1 MNDNNDKIRIIP
13 LGGVQEIGMNMTV
26 IEYGNELIIIDCGF
40 MFPRYHML
48 GVDYVIPDTSYLK
61 DKNII
66 GLILTHGH
74 EDHIGAIPHF
84 LQNFPNVK
92 IYGTRLTAAFLKA
105 KLSEYKNEYKDTKIY
120 ELEPRNKIKLG
131 INFEIEF
138 IRVNHS
144 IPDGVGVAIKT
155 PLGIII
161 HTGDFKIDLNPTT
174 DRFIDLYK
182 FAEYGENGV
191 LLLLADSTNCQREGF
206 SISESAVQDSII
218 PMFSYKDGMIIVA
231 VFASSIERIQDL
243 VTAAKVNN
251 KYVTFSGRSLLKFTK
266 IAEEMGY
273 LNLYDIVI
281 PIDKINRYPRE
292 KIVCITTGTQG
303 EPYSSLSLIAF
314 GSHKHIKVE
323 DGDMVIFS
331 SSIIPGNEMVVTR
344 MINNLFDLGAK
355 MVGEDKKLLHVSGH
369 ASSEDLK
376 LMYRLVKPKY
386 FIPIHGEKRHLIN
399 HIKLVEGLNGLNAKG
414 FLLYNGYVL
423 EIDKNLE
430 AKISEPIEIR
440 NIYVDGKGVG
450 DLEESIFHD
459 REQLSLN
466 GVVVANVL
474 LSKNQSGNYDIKVD
488 TESKGF
494 VYKGGDRENL
504 LIKTEELKREG
515 INAATESVKK
525 LLAKNKKT
533 PSTIKYEVKEALRKK
548 YMQII
553 GREPVIFVSLYIND
567 IDILEK
573 SNDNEEIINNDNNI
587 KNNTEAI
594 CQSKKKKKL
603 TKRKAILKR
612 MMQRKKRKIKNL

>member
-48 GVDYVIPDTSYLK
+48 GIDYVIPDTSYLK

-84 LQNFPNVK
+84 LRNFPNIK

-105 KLSEYKNEYKDTKIY
+105 KLSDYKNEYKDIEIC

-155 PLGIII
+155 PLGVII

-182 FAEYGENGV
+182 FAEYGEKGV

-206 SISESAVQDSII
+206 SISESVVQSTII
-218 PMFSYKDGMIIVA
+218 PLFAYKDGMIIAA

-251 KYVTFSGRSLLKFTK
+251 KYITFSGRSLIKYTK

-292 KIVCITTGTQG
+292 KIVCLTTGTQG
-303 EPYSSLSLIAF
+303 EPYSSLSLIAA
-314 GSHKHIKVE
+314 GSHRHIKIE

-386 FIPIHGEKRHLIN
+386 FIPIHGEKRHLIS
-399 HIKLVEGLNGLNAKG
+399 HINLVENLNGLNTKG
-414 FLLYNGYVL
+414 FLLYNGNVL
-423 EIDKNLE
+423 EIDKNLD
-430 AKISEPIEIR
+430 AKLSEPIEIR

-466 GVVVANVL
+466 GVVAANVIIK
-474 LSKNQSGNYDIKVD
+474 KNINGNYDIKID

-494 VYKGGDRENL
+494 IYKSGDNESL
-504 LIKTEELKREG
+504 LLKTEELKKEG
-515 INAATESVKK
+515 INSAMESVKK
-525 LLAKNKKT
+525 LLSKNKKT
-533 PSTIKYEVKEALRKK
+533 PSTIKYEVREALRRK

-553 GREPVIFVSLYIND
+553 GREPVIFVSLYIDD
-567 IDILEK
+567 II
-573 SNDNEEIINNDNNI
+573 EEN
-587 KNNTEAI
+587 KE
-594 CQSKKKKKL
+594 Q
-603 TKRKAILKR
+603 LK
-612 MMQRKKRKIKNL
+612 

>member
-48 GVDYVIPDTSYLK
+48 GIDYVIPDTSYLK

-84 LQNFPNVK
+84 LRNFPNIK

-105 KLSEYKNEYKDTKIY
+105 KLSDYKNEYKDIEIC

-182 FAEYGENGV
+182 FAEYGEKGV

-206 SISESAVQDSII
+206 SISESVVQSTII
-218 PMFSYKDGMIIVA
+218 PLFAYKDGMIIAA

-251 KYVTFSGRSLLKFTK
+251 KYITFSGRSLIKYTK

-292 KIVCITTGTQG
+292 KIVCLTTGTQG
-303 EPYSSLSLIAF
+303 EPYSSLSLIAA
-314 GSHKHIKVE
+314 GSHRHIKIE

-386 FIPIHGEKRHLIN
+386 FIPIHGEKRHLIS
-399 HIKLVEGLNGLNAKG
+399 HINLVENLNGLNTKG
-414 FLLYNGYVL
+414 FLLYNGNVL
-423 EIDKNLE
+423 EIDKYLE
-430 AKISEPIEIR
+430 AKLSEPIEMR

-466 GVVVANVL
+466 GVVAANVIIK
-474 LSKNQSGNYDIKVD
+474 KNINGNYDIKID

-494 VYKGGDRENL
+494 IYKSGDNESL
-504 LIKTEELKREG
+504 LLKTEELKKEG
-515 INAATESVKK
+515 INSAMESVKK
-525 LLAKNKKT
+525 LLSKNKKT
-533 PSTIKYEVKEALRKK
+533 PSTIKYEVREALRRK

-553 GREPVIFVSLYIND
+553 GREPVIFVSLYIDD
-567 IDILEK
+567 II
-573 SNDNEEIINNDNNI
+573 EEN
-587 KNNTEAI
+587 KE
-594 CQSKKKKKL
+594 Q
-603 TKRKAILKR
+603 LK
-612 MMQRKKRKIKNL
+612 

>member
-48 GVDYVIPDTSYLK
+48 GIDYVIPDTSYLK

-84 LQNFPNVK
+84 LRNFPNIK

-105 KLSEYKNEYKDTKIY
+105 KLSDYKNEYKDIEIY

-131 INFEIEF
+131 INFEMEF

-182 FAEYGENGV
+182 FAEYGEKGV

-206 SISESAVQDSII
+206 SISESVVQSTII
-218 PMFSYKDGMIIVA
+218 PLFAYKDGMIIAA

-251 KYVTFSGRSLLKFTK
+251 KYITFSGRSLIKYTK

-292 KIVCITTGTQG
+292 KIVCLTTGTQG
-303 EPYSSLSLIAF
+303 EPYSSLSLIAA
-314 GSHKHIKVE
+314 GSHRHIKIE

-386 FIPIHGEKRHLIN
+386 FIPIHGEKRHLIS
-399 HIKLVEGLNGLNAKG
+399 HINLVENLNGLNTKG
-414 FLLYNGYVL
+414 FLLYNGNVL
-423 EIDKNLE
+423 EIDKNLD
-430 AKISEPIEIR
+430 AKLSEPIEIR

-466 GVVVANVL
+466 GVVAANVIIK
-474 LSKNQSGNYDIKVD
+474 KNINGNYDIKID

-494 VYKGGDRENL
+494 IYKSGDNESL
-504 LIKTEELKREG
+504 LLKTEELKKEG
-515 INAATESVKK
+515 INSAMESVKK
-525 LLAKNKKT
+525 LLSKNKKT
-533 PSTIKYEVKEALRKK
+533 PSTIKYEVREALRRK

-553 GREPVIFVSLYIND
+553 GREPVIFVSLYIDD
-567 IDILEK
+567 II
-573 SNDNEEIINNDNNI
+573 EEN
-587 KNNTEAI
+587 KE
-594 CQSKKKKKL
+594 Q
-603 TKRKAILKR
+603 
-612 MMQRKKRKIKNL
+612 

>member
-48 GVDYVIPDTSYLK
+48 GIDYVIPDTSYLK

-84 LQNFPNVK
+84 LRNFPNIK

-105 KLSEYKNEYKDTKIY
+105 KLSDYKNEYKDIEIY

-182 FAEYGENGV
+182 FAEYGEKGV

-206 SISESAVQDSII
+206 SISESVVQSTII
-218 PMFSYKDGMIIVA
+218 PLFAYKDGMIIAA

-251 KYVTFSGRSLLKFTK
+251 KYITFSGRSLIKYTK

-292 KIVCITTGTQG
+292 KIVCLTTGTQG
-303 EPYSSLSLIAF
+303 EPYSSLSLIAA
-314 GSHKHIKVE
+314 GSHRHIKIE

-386 FIPIHGEKRHLIN
+386 FIPIHGEKRHLIS
-399 HIKLVEGLNGLNAKG
+399 HINLVENLNGLNTKG
-414 FLLYNGYVL
+414 FLLYNGNVL
-423 EIDKNLE
+423 EIDKNLD
-430 AKISEPIEIR
+430 AKLSEPIEIR

-466 GVVVANVL
+466 GVVAANVIIK
-474 LSKNQSGNYDIKVD
+474 KNINGNYDIKID

-494 VYKGGDRENL
+494 IYKSGDNESL
-504 LIKTEELKREG
+504 LLKTEELKKEG
-515 INAATESVKK
+515 INSAMESVKK
-525 LLAKNKKT
+525 LLSKNKKT
-533 PSTIKYEVKEALRKK
+533 PSTITYEVREALRRK

-553 GREPVIFVSLYIND
+553 GREPVIFVSLYIDD
-567 IDILEK
+567 II
-573 SNDNEEIINNDNNI
+573 
-587 KNNTEAI
+587 
-594 CQSKKKKKL
+594 
-603 TKRKAILKR
+603 
-612 MMQRKKRKIKNL
+612 

>member
-48 GVDYVIPDTSYLK
+48 GIDYVIPDTSYLK

-84 LQNFPNVK
+84 LRNFPNIK

-105 KLSEYKNEYKDTKIY
+105 KLSDYKNEYKDIEIY

-182 FAEYGENGV
+182 FAEYGEKGV

-206 SISESAVQDSII
+206 SISESVVQSTII
-218 PMFSYKDGMIIVA
+218 PLFAYKDGMIIAA

-243 VTAAKVNN
+243 VIAAKVNN
-251 KYVTFSGRSLLKFTK
+251 KYITFSGRSLIKYTK

-292 KIVCITTGTQG
+292 KIVCLTTGTQG
-303 EPYSSLSLIAF
+303 EPYSSLSLIAA
-314 GSHKHIKVE
+314 GSHRHIKIE

-386 FIPIHGEKRHLIN
+386 FIPIHGEKRHLIS
-399 HIKLVEGLNGLNAKG
+399 HINLVENLNGLNTKG
-414 FLLYNGYVL
+414 FLLYNGNVL
-423 EIDKNLE
+423 EIDKNLD
-430 AKISEPIEIR
+430 AKLSEPIEIR

-466 GVVVANVL
+466 GVVAANVIIK
-474 LSKNQSGNYDIKVD
+474 KNINGNYDIKID

-494 VYKGGDRENL
+494 IYKSGDNESL
-504 LIKTEELKREG
+504 LLKTEELKKEG
-515 INAATESVKK
+515 INSAMESVKK
-525 LLAKNKKT
+525 LLSKNKKT
-533 PSTIKYEVKEALRKK
+533 PSTIKYEVREALRRK

-553 GREPVIFVSLYIND
+553 GREPVIFVSLYIDD
-567 IDILEK
+567 II
-573 SNDNEEIINNDNNI
+573 EEN
-587 KNNTEAI
+587 KE
-594 CQSKKKKKL
+594 Q
-603 TKRKAILKR
+603 LK
-612 MMQRKKRKIKNL
+612 

>member
-1 MNDNNDKIRIIP
+1 MNNNNDKIRIIP

-48 GVDYVIPDTSYLK
+48 GIDYVIPDTSYLK

-84 LQNFPNVK
+84 LRNFPNIK

-105 KLSEYKNEYKDTKIY
+105 KLSDYKNEYKDIEIY

-182 FAEYGENGV
+182 FAEYGEKGV

-206 SISESAVQDSII
+206 SISESVVQSTII
-218 PMFSYKDGMIIVA
+218 PLFAYKDGMIIAA

-251 KYVTFSGRSLLKFTK
+251 KYITFSGRSLIKYTK

-292 KIVCITTGTQG
+292 KIVCLTTGTQG
-303 EPYSSLSLIAF
+303 EPYSSLSLIAA
-314 GSHKHIKVE
+314 GSHRHIKIE

-386 FIPIHGEKRHLIN
+386 FIPIHGEKRHLIS
-399 HIKLVEGLNGLNAKG
+399 HINLVENLNGLNTKG
-414 FLLYNGYVL
+414 FLLYNGNVL

-430 AKISEPIEIR
+430 AKLSEPIEIR

-466 GVVVANVL
+466 GVVAANVIIK
-474 LSKNQSGNYDIKVD
+474 KNINGNYDIKID

-494 VYKGGDRENL
+494 IYKSGDNESL
-504 LIKTEELKREG
+504 LLKTEELKKEG
-515 INAATESVKK
+515 INSAMESVKK
-525 LLAKNKKT
+525 LLSKNKKT
-533 PSTIKYEVKEALRKK
+533 PSTIKYEVREALRRK

-553 GREPVIFVSLYIND
+553 GREPVIFVSLYIDD
-567 IDILEK
+567 II
-573 SNDNEEIINNDNNI
+573 EEN
-587 KNNTEAI
+587 KE
-594 CQSKKKKKL
+594 Q
-603 TKRKAILKR
+603 LK
-612 MMQRKKRKIKNL
+612 

>member
-48 GVDYVIPDTSYLK
+48 GIDYVIPDTSYLK

-84 LQNFPNVK
+84 LRNFPNIK

-105 KLSEYKNEYKDTKIY
+105 KLSDYKNEYKDIEIY

-182 FAEYGENGV
+182 FAEYGEKGV

-206 SISESAVQDSII
+206 SISESVVQSTII
-218 PMFSYKDGMIIVA
+218 PLFAYKDGMIIAA

-251 KYVTFSGRSLLKFTK
+251 KYITFSGRSLIKYTK

-292 KIVCITTGTQG
+292 KIVCLTTGTQG
-303 EPYSSLSLIAF
+303 EPYSSLSLIAA
-314 GSHKHIKVE
+314 GSHRHIKIE

-386 FIPIHGEKRHLIN
+386 FIPIHGEKRHLIS
-399 HIKLVEGLNGLNAKG
+399 HINLVENLNGLNTKG
-414 FLLYNGYVL
+414 FLLYNGNVL
-423 EIDKNLE
+423 EIDKNLD
-430 AKISEPIEIR
+430 AKLSEPIEIR

-450 DLEESIFHD
+450 DLEENIFHD

-466 GVVVANVL
+466 GVVAANVIIK
-474 LSKNQSGNYDIKVD
+474 KNINGNYDIKID

-494 VYKGGDRENL
+494 IYKSGDNESL
-504 LIKTEELKREG
+504 LLKTEELKKEG
-515 INAATESVKK
+515 INSAMESVKK
-525 LLAKNKKT
+525 LLSKNKKT
-533 PSTIKYEVKEALRKK
+533 PSTIKYEVREALRRK

-553 GREPVIFVSLYIND
+553 GREPVIFVSLYIDD
-567 IDILEK
+567 II
-573 SNDNEEIINNDNNI
+573 EEN
-587 KNNTEAI
+587 KE
-594 CQSKKKKKL
+594 Q
-603 TKRKAILKR
+603 LK
-612 MMQRKKRKIKNL
+612 

>member
-48 GVDYVIPDTSYLK
+48 GIDYVIPDTSYLK
-61 DKNII
+61 NKNII

-84 LQNFPNVK
+84 LRNFPNIK

-105 KLSEYKNEYKDTKIY
+105 KLSDYKNEYKDIEIY

-182 FAEYGENGV
+182 FAEYGEKGV

-206 SISESAVQDSII
+206 SISESVVQSTII
-218 PMFSYKDGMIIVA
+218 PLFAYKDGMIIAA

-251 KYVTFSGRSLLKFTK
+251 KYITFSGRSLIKYTK

-292 KIVCITTGTQG
+292 KIVCLTTGTQG
-303 EPYSSLSLIAF
+303 EPYSSLSLIAA
-314 GSHKHIKVE
+314 GSHRHIKIE

-386 FIPIHGEKRHLIN
+386 FIPIHGEKRHLIS
-399 HIKLVEGLNGLNAKG
+399 HINLVENLNGLNTKG
-414 FLLYNGYVL
+414 FLLYNGNVL
-423 EIDKNLE
+423 EIDKNLD
-430 AKISEPIEIR
+430 AKLSEPIEIR

-466 GVVVANVL
+466 GVVAANVIIK
-474 LSKNQSGNYDIKVD
+474 KNINGNYDIKID

-494 VYKGGDRENL
+494 IYKSGDNESL
-504 LIKTEELKREG
+504 LLKTEELKKEG
-515 INAATESVKK
+515 INSAMESVKK
-525 LLAKNKKT
+525 LLSKNKKT
-533 PSTIKYEVKEALRKK
+533 PSTIKYEVREALRRK

-553 GREPVIFVSLYIND
+553 GREPVIFVSLYIDD
-567 IDILEK
+567 II
-573 SNDNEEIINNDNNI
+573 
-587 KNNTEAI
+587 
-594 CQSKKKKKL
+594 
-603 TKRKAILKR
+603 
-612 MMQRKKRKIKNL
+612 

>member
-1 MNDNNDKIRIIP
+1 MNDNNYKIRIIP

-48 GVDYVIPDTSYLK
+48 GIDYVIPDTSYLK

-84 LQNFPNVK
+84 LRNFPNIK

-105 KLSEYKNEYKDTKIY
+105 KLSDYKNEYKDIEIY

-155 PLGIII
+155 PFGIII

-182 FAEYGENGV
+182 FAEYGEKGV

-206 SISESAVQDSII
+206 SISESVVQSTII
-218 PMFSYKDGMIIVA
+218 PLFAYKDGMIIAA

-251 KYVTFSGRSLLKFTK
+251 KYITFSGRSLIKYTK

-292 KIVCITTGTQG
+292 KIVCLTTGTQG
-303 EPYSSLSLIAF
+303 EPYSSLSLIAA
-314 GSHKHIKVE
+314 GSHRHIKIE

-386 FIPIHGEKRHLIN
+386 FIPIHGEKRHLIS
-399 HIKLVEGLNGLNAKG
+399 HINLVENLNGINTKG
-414 FLLYNGYVL
+414 FLLYNGNVL
-423 EIDKNLE
+423 EIDKNLD
-430 AKISEPIEIR
+430 AKLAEPIEIR

-466 GVVVANVL
+466 GVVAANVIIK
-474 LSKNQSGNYDIKVD
+474 KNINGNYDIKID

-494 VYKGGDRENL
+494 IYKSGDNESL
-504 LIKTEELKREG
+504 LLKTEELKKEG
-515 INAATESVKK
+515 INSAMESVKK
-525 LLAKNKKT
+525 LLSKNKKT
-533 PSTIKYEVKEALRKK
+533 PSTIKYEVREALRRK

-553 GREPVIFVSLYIND
+553 GREPVIFVSLYIDD
-567 IDILEK
+567 II
-573 SNDNEEIINNDNNI
+573 EEN
-587 KNNTEAI
+587 KE
-594 CQSKKKKKL
+594 Q
-603 TKRKAILKR
+603 LK
-612 MMQRKKRKIKNL
+612 

>member
-48 GVDYVIPDTSYLK
+48 GIDYVIPDTSYLK

-84 LQNFPNVK
+84 LRNFPNIK

-105 KLSEYKNEYKDTKIY
+105 KLSDYKNEYKDIEIY

-182 FAEYGENGV
+182 FAEYGEKGV

-206 SISESAVQDSII
+206 SISESVVQSTII
-218 PMFSYKDGMIIVA
+218 PLFAYKDGMIIAA

-251 KYVTFSGRSLLKFTK
+251 KYITFSGRSLIKYTK

-292 KIVCITTGTQG
+292 KIVCLTTGTQG
-303 EPYSSLSLIAF
+303 EPYSSLSLIAA
-314 GSHKHIKVE
+314 GSHRHIKIE

-386 FIPIHGEKRHLIN
+386 FIPIHGEKRHLIS
-399 HIKLVEGLNGLNAKG
+399 HINLVENLNGLNTKG
-414 FLLYNGYVL
+414 FLLYNGNVL
-423 EIDKNLE
+423 EIDKNLD
-430 AKISEPIEIR
+430 AKLSEPIEIR

-466 GVVVANVL
+466 GVVAANVIIK
-474 LSKNQSGNYDIKVD
+474 KNINGNYDIKID

-494 VYKGGDRENL
+494 IYKSGDNESL
-504 LIKTEELKREG
+504 LLKTEELKKEG
-515 INAATESVKK
+515 IKSAMESVKK
-525 LLAKNKKT
+525 LLSKNKKT
-533 PSTIKYEVKEALRKK
+533 PSTIKYEVREALRRK

-553 GREPVIFVSLYIND
+553 GREPVIFVSLYIDD
-567 IDILEK
+567 II
-573 SNDNEEIINNDNNI
+573 EEN
-587 KNNTEAI
+587 KE
-594 CQSKKKKKL
+594 Q
-603 TKRKAILKR
+603 LK
-612 MMQRKKRKIKNL
+612 

>member
-48 GVDYVIPDTSYLK
+48 GIDYVIPDTSYLK

-84 LQNFPNVK
+84 LRNFPNIK

-105 KLSEYKNEYKDTKIY
+105 KLSDYKNEYKDIEIY

-182 FAEYGENGV
+182 FAEYGEKGV

-206 SISESAVQDSII
+206 SISESVVQSTII
-218 PMFSYKDGMIIVA
+218 PLFAYKDGMIIAA

-251 KYVTFSGRSLLKFTK
+251 KYITFSGRSLIKYTK

-292 KIVCITTGTQG
+292 KIVCLTTGTQG
-303 EPYSSLSLIAF
+303 EPYSSLSLIAA
-314 GSHKHIKVE
+314 GSHRHIKIE

-386 FIPIHGEKRHLIN
+386 FIPIHGEKRHLIS
-399 HIKLVEGLNGLNAKG
+399 HINLVENLNGLNTKG
-414 FLLYNGYVL
+414 FLLYNGNVL

-430 AKISEPIEIR
+430 AKLSEPIEIR

-466 GVVVANVL
+466 GVVAANVIIK
-474 LSKNQSGNYDIKVD
+474 KNINGNYDIKID

-494 VYKGGDRENL
+494 IYKSGDNESL
-504 LIKTEELKREG
+504 LLKTEELKKEG
-515 INAATESVKK
+515 INSAMESVKK
-525 LLAKNKKT
+525 LLSKNKKT
-533 PSTIKYEVKEALRKK
+533 PSTIKYEVREALRKK

-553 GREPVIFVSLYIND
+553 GREPVIFVSLYIDD
-567 IDILEK
+567 II
-573 SNDNEEIINNDNNI
+573 EEN
-587 KNNTEAI
+587 KE
-594 CQSKKKKKL
+594 Q
-603 TKRKAILKR
+603 LK
-612 MMQRKKRKIKNL
+612 

>member
-48 GVDYVIPDTSYLK
+48 GIDYVIPDTSYLK

-84 LQNFPNVK
+84 LRNFPNIK

-105 KLSEYKNEYKDTKIY
+105 KLSDYKNEYKDIEIC

-182 FAEYGENGV
+182 FAEYGEKGV

-206 SISESAVQDSII
+206 SISESVVQNTII
-218 PMFSYKDGMIIVA
+218 PLFAYKDGMIIAA

-251 KYVTFSGRSLLKFTK
+251 KYITFSGRSLIKYTK

-292 KIVCITTGTQG
+292 KIVCLTTGTQG
-303 EPYSSLSLIAF
+303 EPYSSLSLIAA
-314 GSHKHIKVE
+314 GSHRHIKIE

-386 FIPIHGEKRHLIN
+386 FIPIHGEKRHLIS
-399 HIKLVEGLNGLNAKG
+399 HINLVENLNGLNTKG
-414 FLLYNGYVL
+414 FLLYNGNVL
-423 EIDKNLE
+423 EIDKNLD
-430 AKISEPIEIR
+430 AKLSEPIEIR

-466 GVVVANVL
+466 GVVAANVIIK
-474 LSKNQSGNYDIKVD
+474 KNINGNYDIKID

-494 VYKGGDRENL
+494 IYKSGDNESL
-504 LIKTEELKREG
+504 LLKTEELKKEG
-515 INAATESVKK
+515 INSAMESVKK
-525 LLAKNKKT
+525 LLSKNKKT
-533 PSTIKYEVKEALRKK
+533 PYTIKYEVREALRRK

-553 GREPVIFVSLYIND
+553 GRKPVIFVSLYIDD
-567 IDILEK
+567 II
-573 SNDNEEIINNDNNI
+573 EEN
-587 KNNTEAI
+587 KE
-594 CQSKKKKKL
+594 Q
-603 TKRKAILKR
+603 LK
-612 MMQRKKRKIKNL
+612 